1 MYTPF
6 HALRRG
12 NGQQGYVPANYV
24 KDIEPGLVKTKVM
37 KKVIEEVP
45 VKVKEK
51 QVVKRRLRKQK
62 VSKGPRAFSSKQMQ
76 N

>member
-1 MYTPF
+1 M
-6 HALRRG
+6 
-12 NGQQGYVPANYV
+12 
-24 KDIEPGLVKTKVM
+24 KTKVT